1 MRAQDIC
8 LAPGRPLRLWPD
20 RLLAGVETAAKSLLL
35 VGMLLYC

>member
-20 RLLAGVETAAKSLLL
+20 WLLVWAETAAKSLLL
-35 VGMLLYC
+35 VAMCLYC